1 MSSTRKVVI
10 GAVAGGAIAVAVA
23 IAAGGGAGAAAE
35 PPVRSAQAGLIERFT
50 VRLDARC
57 QVAVL
62 RIGLA
67 RSAPVGIVVDDSVAG
82 RVPLGRVA
90 TSGARAA
97 ATGVSD
103 VKIWDLTLSDGV
115 ELGPGRHRVVLRVL
129 SADRRDVLDVS
140 GPVAYTIP
148 RAFARP
154 PTRCGA

>member
-1 MSSTRKVVI
+1 MSSTRTVVI
-10 GAVAGGAIAVAVA
+10 GAAAAVVGATATAVAL
-23 IAAGGGAGAAAE
+23 GGGAAAE
-35 PPVRSAQAGLIERFT
+35 PPVRPAQAGLIERFT

-62 RIGLA
+62 RIRLE
-67 RSAPVGIVVDDSVAG
+67 RSAPVGIVVDDSPAG

-90 TSGARAA
+90 ASGLRAA

-103 VKIWDLTLSDGV
+103 VKIWDLTLPNGD
-115 ELGPGRHRVVLRVL
+115 ELRPGRHRVVLRVL

-140 GPVAYTIP
+140 DPVAYTIP

-154 PTRCGA
+154 PTRCGG

>member
-1 MSSTRKVVI
+1 MSSTRKVAI
-10 GAVAGGAIAVAVA
+10 GAVAGGIVIAVAVA
-23 IAAGGGAGAAAE
+23 GGGGAAAVPAA
-35 PPVRSAQAGLIERFT
+35 RSAQADLVERFT

-62 RIGLA
+62 RIRLA
-67 RSAPVGIVVDDSVAG
+67 RPAPVGIIVDDSVAG

-97 ATGVSD
+97 ATGVGD
-103 VKIWDLTLSDGV
+103 VKIWDLTLSNGV
-115 ELGPGRHRVVLRVL
+115 ELRPGRHRVVLRVL
-129 SADRRDVLDVS
+129 SADGRDVLDVS
-140 GPVAYTIP
+140 DPVAYTIP